1 MARAGLLV
9 EVGRREEV
17 LRQPL
22 ATVPFMLDMMAEAVA
37 VMLAHILLEE
47 VQDQEQL
54 VRLRVVTT
62 LVRVVLGSVV
72 LVTQPI

>member
-1 MARAGLLV
+1 MALAGLLV

-17 LRQPL
+17 LRQPR

-54 VRLRVVTT
+54 VRLRVVTK
-62 LVRVVLGSVV
+62 LVMVVLGSVV